1 MICPKCNSEYI
12 DGIYTCSDCD
22 VRLVDHLPTSEAQRE
37 NDLTDVNFVSVYN
50 PINSQ
55 EVSII
60 KMILEREGI
69 PHHIK
74 NDRLHG
80 AVLFSL
86 QGPGKMELF
95 VPEEFADR
103 TIKLLREELEHE

>member
-1 MICPKCNSEYI
+1 MICPKCKSEYI
-12 DGIYTCSDCD
+12 DGVYTCSDCALT
-22 VRLVDHLPTSEAQRE
+22 LVDNLPEHEQEIEHQYTNA
-37 NDLTDVNFVSVYN
+37 TFVSIYN

-60 KMILEREGI
+60 KMILEREEI
-69 PHHIK
+69 PYHIK

-95 VPEEFADR
+95 VPEEFAEQ
-103 TIKLLREELEHE
+103 TLILLREELEHE

>member
-1 MICPKCNSEYI
+1 MICPKCKSEYI
-12 DGIYTCSDCD
+12 DGIYTCSDCNTS
-22 VRLVDHLPTSEAQRE
+22 LVDHLPTQDQPVDIHLDKE
-37 NDLTDVNFVSVYN
+37 NFVSVYH

-55 EVSII
+55 EVAII

-69 PHHIK
+69 PFYVK

-80 AVLFSL
+80 AVLFAI

-95 VPEEFADR
+95 VPDKYAQSVLDL
-103 TIKLLREELEHE
+103 INHELGHE

>member
-1 MICPKCNSEYI
+1 MICPNCKSEFI
-12 DGIYTCSDCD
+12 EGVFTCSDCE
-22 VRLVDHLPTSEAQRE
+22 VTLVDYLPATEQE
-37 NDLTDVNFVSVYN
+37 IEHQYTNVTYVSVYN

-55 EVSII
+55 EVAII

-86 QGPGKMELF
+86 QGPGKMELL
-95 VPEEFADR
+95 VPEEFAER
-103 TIKLLREELEHE
+103 TINLLRDELEHE